1 MNTDLLSASNRGMQ
15 AERACD
21 SGDESE
27 VEISDVN
34 AVNEEQM
41 FVTYTGRGRLRV
53 WLGKKLISSVM
64 GTARTLRLFA
74 RSV

>member
-1 MNTDLLSASNRGMQ
+1 MDTDLLSASNMEVQ

-27 VEISDVN
+27 VEIN
-34 AVNEEQM
+34 AMNEGQM

-53 WLGKKLISSVM
+53 WLGKKLISPVM